1 MNVLR
6 ESAMAT
12 EASTEQIVQATLEDS
27 RYAVLA
33 TESGGQPHASL
44 MAFGVIDGGR
54 ELVFATYRSTR
65 KHRNLEV
72 NPRVALLIDHRETA
86 WLRAGRRLALTAI
99 GSAYAIPER
108 EIEPARETLVSRHP
122 DLEGFVHDADCV
134 LMRLVVEWY
143 QVAGG
148 IDDIGWCSAE
158 ALGAGRPTA

>member
-1 MNVLR
+1 MQPGPG
-6 ESAMAT
+6 MAT
-12 EASTEQIVQATLEDS
+12 EASTQRIIRATLEDS

-44 MAFGVIDGGR
+44 MAFGVVDGGR

-65 KHRNLEV
+65 KHRNLEI

-86 WLRAGRRLALTAI
+86 WLRTARRLALTAI
-99 GSAYAIPER
+99 GSAYAIPD
-108 EIEPARETLVSRHP
+108 PDADTARAILVSRHP
-122 DLEGFVHDADCV
+122 DLEGFVHDEDCE

-158 ALGAGRPTA
+158 ALGAGKPTA

>member
-1 MNVLR
+1 
-6 ESAMAT
+6 MAT
-12 EASTEQIVQATLEDS
+12 EASTQRIVQAALEDS

-65 KHRNLEV
+65 KHRNLEI
-72 NPRVALLIDHRETA
+72 NPRVALLVDHRETA
-86 WLRAGRRLALTAI
+86 WLRTGRRLALTAI
-99 GSAYAIPER
+99 GSAYAIADR
-108 EIEPARETLVSRHP
+108 ELETARAILVSRHP
-122 DLEGFVHDADCV
+122 DLEGFVHDKDCV

-148 IDDIGWCSAE
+148 VDDIGWCSAE
-158 ALGAGRPTA
+158 ALGTGKPPA

>member
-1 MNVLR
+1 
-6 ESAMAT
+6 MAT
-12 EASTEQIVQATLEDS
+12 EGSTQRIVQATLEDS

-33 TESGGQPHASL
+33 TESRGQPHASL

-54 ELVFATYRSTR
+54 GLVFATYRSTR
-65 KHRNLEV
+65 KHRNLES

-86 WLRAGRRLALTAI
+86 WLRTARRLALTAI
-99 GSAYAIPER
+99 GRVEAVPETDVDATR
-108 EIEPARETLVSRHP
+108 RILVARHP
-122 DLEGFVHDADCV
+122 DLEGFVHDEDCV

-158 ALGAGRPTA
+158 TLGTGNTDA

>member
-1 MNVLR
+1 
-6 ESAMAT
+6 MAS

-108 EIEPARETLVSRHP
+108 EIESARGTLVSRHP
-122 DLEGFVHDADCV
+122 DLEGFVYDEDCV

-148 IDDIGWCSAE
+148 IDDIGWCSAD

>member
-1 MNVLR
+1 
-6 ESAMAT
+6 MAT
-12 EASTEQIVQATLEDS
+12 EASTRRIVQATLEDS

-54 ELVFATYRSTR
+54 GLVFATYRGTR
-65 KHRNLEV
+65 KHRNLEL

-86 WLRAGRRLALTAI
+86 WLRTARRLALTAI

-108 EIEPARETLVSRHP
+108 DADAARAVLVSRHP
-122 DLEGFVHDADCV
+122 DLEGFVHDADCA
-134 LMRLVVEWY
+134 LMRLTVEWY

-148 IDDIGWCSAE
+148 IDDVGWCSADS
-158 ALGAGRPTA
+158 LGAGRSSA